1 VAFRKFVIGIFS
13 TVAPLAIF
21 SLDRDYSNCLRR
33 TSFMGKRL
41 YVGNLS
47 YSLKSQELE
56 QVFKQ
61 VGEVISV
68 KIINDQE
75 TGQSKGFA
83 FVEMGTDDLGAAAIE
98 KLNGHELGGRALRVT
113 EANPRPER
121 PAGAGGNRFG
131 GQREGGFSRGARSEG
146 NREGG
151 FRGGDRNGSGN
162 RGGNSW

>member
-1 VAFRKFVIGIFS
+1 
-13 TVAPLAIF
+13 
-21 SLDRDYSNCLRR
+21 
-33 TSFMGKRL
+33 MGKRL

-47 YSLKSQELE
+47 YSLKSQDLE
-56 QVFKQ
+56 QAFRA
-61 VGEVISV
+61 VGEVTSV

-83 FVEMGTDDLGAAAIE
+83 FVEMATDDLGAAAIE
-98 KLNGHELGGRALRVT
+98 TLNGKEIGGRALRVT

-121 PAGAGGNRFG
+121 PAGGNRFG
-131 GQREGGFSRGARSEG
+131 GNREGGFSRGPRSEGSREGGFSRGGRSEG

-151 FRGGDRNGSGN
+151 FRGGNRDGN